1 MFRAR
6 GRAGQPPWVA
16 VFPPSRGCVTMPCSS
31 AVAASRARFWFCG
44 RSSSPKRSNSVRR
57 WALTASTLSETSS
70 AISRFV
76 SGVAN
81 AESRTGRHSA
91 TRIWRCV
98 GVSWTA
104 AGPEPT
110 AIVELAPAVAVARKM
125 TGVSPKHIRSPSR
138 SSRRPTT
145 RSPLTNEP
153 LRDRPSSTS
162 TQWAPTRS
170 SWACSRE
177 TSRSQP
183 RPTAQSPPRPM
194 VTGTSAGVSSCRT
207 CRPSPSNRSRNG
219 VPRRSASSRALSSAG
234 VERCREGPFTA
245 PALSPSPRA
254 GRRRPDVARRLEL
267 DDHRVDARVEG
278 VEPRPRAARRG
289 QLLRERVD
297 QLRLAGDV
305 PPAQVGQ
312 LALDALGRKL
322 ARSAP
327 AARAPGRR
335 RGRRHG
341 RDDRRRRGRAPRP
354 GARRSGPPA
363 RPAGRPTAPRRARR
377 PGPAR
382 RRSARAAPWRAL
394 SRPPR
399 RRPAAPRD
407 AGRRRAAEARTRAPT
422 ACSPAPRRGNTTL
435 PVSAKNSTQ
444 PSA

>member
-1 MFRAR
+1 MKAR
-6 GRAGQPPWVA
+6 RRRWRSRRMNVVSMAAWSAPAGAPASHPGWRSSDLL
-16 VFPPSRGCVTMPCSS
+16 SRCVTMPCSS

-91 TRIWRCV
+91 TRIRRCV

-110 AIVELAPAVAVARKM
+110 AIVELAPGFAVARKM

-162 TQWAPTRS
+162 TQCAPTRS
-170 SWACSRE
+170 SWACSRD

-183 RPTAQSPPRPM
+183 RPTAQSPPRPI
-194 VTGTSAGVSSCRT
+194 VTGTSPGVSSCRT

-245 PALSPSPRA
+245 PALRPSPRA
-254 GRRRPDVARRLEL
+254 GRRP
-267 DDHRVDARVEG
+267 
-278 VEPRPRAARRG
+278 
-289 QLLRERVD
+289 
-297 QLRLAGDV
+297 
-305 PPAQVGQ
+305 
-312 LALDALGRKL
+312 
-322 ARSAP
+322 
-327 AARAPGRR
+327 
-335 RGRRHG
+335 
-341 RDDRRRRGRAPRP
+341 APR
-354 GARRSGPPA
+354 RPPS
-363 RPAGRPTAPRRARR
+363 RARR
-377 PGPAR
+377 PAR
-382 RRSARAAPWRAL
+382 RC
-394 SRPPR
+394 R
-399 RRPAAPRD
+399 R
-407 AGRRRAAEARTRAPT
+407 
-422 ACSPAPRRGNTTL
+422 
-435 PVSAKNSTQ
+435 
-444 PSA
+444 